1 MFSSKY
7 EMREFAKMVA
17 KELAAVLANKQ
28 EPDKYLTLKEA
39 AKFLNMSESTLYKR
53 QDIPYKKVGKRRMYS
68 NNTLVRVYNQ

>member
-28 EPDKYLTLKEA
+28 ESDKYLTLKEA

>member
-1 MFSSKY
+1 MFNSKY

-17 KELAAVLANKQ
+17 KELAAVWANKQ
-28 EPDKYLTLKEA
+28 EPDTYLTLKEA